1 MTEILI
7 NGPQGKL
14 HGFYK
19 HCENSDNVGL
29 VFHPRN
35 CLENSTDNNVVNSL
49 FEIFSNNNFSTLKI
63 NFRGIQKSDGAPED
77 DGLGELSDAATALDW
92 LQEQNQDANKCWI
105 GGIDFGAWIGSQL
118 LMRRPEIVGFVN
130 IATPINGFDFS
141 FLSPC
146 PASGLIIHPTKQ
158 TNIDMKDID
167 ALVKK
172 LSSQKKIKIIYKKIN
187 SDINFK
193 NKENEIKKY
202 SLKFISDILANLNKS
217 KDLTAS

>member
-19 HCENSDNVGL
+19 HSENSENMGL

-35 CLENSTDNNVVNSL
+35 CIENSVDNNVVNSL
-49 FEIFSNNNFSTLKI
+49 FESFSNNNFSTLKI
-63 NFRGIQKSDGAPED
+63 NFRGVQKSEGVPEE

-92 LQEQNQDANKCWI
+92 LQEQNEDITSCWI

-118 LMRRPEIVGFVN
+118 LMRRPEIIGFINV
-130 IATPINGFDFS
+130 ATPIKEFDFS

-158 TNIDMKDID
+158 IDIEQKNVIS
-167 ALVKK
+167 LVKK
-172 LSSQKKIKIIYKKIN
+172 LSNQKIKIVYKKIN
-187 SDINFK
+187 ADINFE
-193 NKENEIKKY
+193 NKEKEIRKY
-202 SLKFISDILANLNKS
+202 SDEFILNILSDLNKAKNS
-217 KDLTAS
+217 TGS